1 MKNKIIVG
9 FGIAALVV
17 IAIVLLV
24 DFEDSRESP
33 TETVAEA
40 NGDLN
45 VSVVYGRPS
54 VRGRLIF
61 GTAAEKALQPFGKYW
76 RLGANEATEI
86 TFSKDVLFAG
96 QPIKAGS
103 YRVYAIP
110 GADSFQIGLNSETG
124 QWGYDE
130 PKYEKD
136 VLKVT
141 VPANKINTAVEQLT
155 ISMDQSGSG
164 VVLVV
169 SWANTQFQIQVDPAQ

>member
-9 FGIAALVV
+9 FGIVALIV

-33 TETVAEA
+33 TETVAVA

-45 VSVVYGRPS
+45 VSVNYGRPS
-54 VRGRLIF
+54 VRGRVIF
-61 GTAAEKALQPFGKYW
+61 GTTAEQALQPFGKYW

-86 TFSKDVLFAG
+86 TLSQDVLFAG

-103 YRVYAIP
+103 YRMYAIP

-130 PKYEKD
+130 PKYDKD

-141 VPANKINTAVEQLT
+141 VPAEKIDTSVEQLT
-155 ISMDQSGSG
+155 IKMDQSGSG
-164 VVLVV
+164 IVLVV
-169 SWANTQFQIQVDPAQ
+169 SWANSQFQIHVDPAQ

>member
-9 FGIAALVV
+9 FGIVALAV

-33 TETVAEA
+33 TETMAVA

-45 VSVVYGRPS
+45 VSVTYGRPS
-54 VRGRLIF
+54 VRGRVIF

-86 TFSKDVLFAG
+86 TFGKDVLFAG
-96 QPIKAGS
+96 QPVKAGS
-103 YRVYAIP
+103 YRVYAVP
-110 GADSFQIGLNSETG
+110 GADSFLIGLNSETG

-130 PKYEKD
+130 PKYDKD

-141 VPANKINTAVEQLT
+141 VPAEKLNTPIEQLT
-155 ISMDQSGSG
+155 ITMDQSGSG
-164 VVLVV
+164 VVIVV
-169 SWANTQFQIQVDPAQ
+169 AWANTQMQIQVDPAQ